1 MVIKLSAAGITKRII
16 DIFKRNY
23 RNSEILE
30 NKFFSKTHSQYPY
43 LKFNAARSGIEQSK
57 LGTLKARWNCYL
69 PIFYLTKDSIADN
82 KSHVK

>member
-1 MVIKLSAAGITKRII
+1 MDAFLPRSSTDCANTLLHIAGDSHVSVILRCNSEMVIKLSAAGITKRTI

-43 LKFNAARSGIEQSK
+43 LI
-57 LGTLKARWNCYL
+57 
-69 PIFYLTKDSIADN
+69 
-82 KSHVK
+82 

>member
-1 MVIKLSAAGITKRII
+1 MVIKLSAAGITKRTI

-43 LKFNAARSGIEQSK
+43 LI
-57 LGTLKARWNCYL
+57 
-69 PIFYLTKDSIADN
+69 
-82 KSHVK
+82 